1 MKNKIIAVLTIF
13 FFTALVIPG
22 PALAVPPEETS
33 RLTLRST
40 FEAISPLSKGQKA
53 PFEGILFS
61 KDFAAKIEAER
72 KTMITLKLAD
82 VRTKAAIALTRSELQ
97 LKLDIMSGRNAA
109 LEDKHVKI
117 EIFIVMEKMRR
128 RIVESSAGGHTDIAY
143 GIYDRP
149 GPDDF
154 GEEIF
159 EVEPIIPQDQM
170 SVQLSVAR
178 PPVEDPDYLPGNN
191 KSLGLS
197 LSALSSSI
205 PDEKIQKFYRYVRDK
220 AEELIDGE
228 LMNSNQSAG
237 ESVMESKIKK
247 MIAEVLDDEFG
258 GKDLAQMQKDFDE
271 EFGADDKAA
280 SVPQAPPEEVS
291 LEKIASDTGFSG
303 PSGAKNFLYRMLS
316 RMARF
321 VDVPKDEI
329 DALVDFAAG
338 EYVDVLLQGDL
349 IDEEDAKYMEANK
362 SVVADL
368 PSFKYFIG
376 TAIAGPALKELERSG
391 KKKVSVFLDKLNL
404 SDSTKNTVLNQLMG
418 QVPKNRLRSSFW
430 KNDARPR

>member
-1 MKNKIIAVLTIF
+1 
-13 FFTALVIPG
+13 
-22 PALAVPPEETS
+22 
-33 RLTLRST
+33 
-40 FEAISPLSKGQKA
+40 
-53 PFEGILFS
+53 
-61 KDFAAKIEAER
+61 
-72 KTMITLKLAD
+72 
-82 VRTKAAIALTRSELQ
+82 
-97 LKLDIMSGRNAA
+97 
-109 LEDKHVKI
+109 
-117 EIFIVMEKMRR
+117 MEKMRR

-258 GKDLAQMQKDFDE
+258 GKDLTQMQKDFDE

-316 RMARF
+316 RMSRF

-418 QVPKNRLRSSFW
+418 QVPKNNDLISKKIDLEVASGKMTQDQGNEAKLKLRSGF
-430 KNDARPR
+430 DAMKKLAMTGDDFVEVALQRYSKMSKSKLLGIIKKASEDPFVSEQM